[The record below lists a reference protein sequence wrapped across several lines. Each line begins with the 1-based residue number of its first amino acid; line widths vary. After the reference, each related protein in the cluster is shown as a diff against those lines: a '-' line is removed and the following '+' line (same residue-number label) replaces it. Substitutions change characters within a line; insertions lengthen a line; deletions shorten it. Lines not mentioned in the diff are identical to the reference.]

1 VAQYRVGKYLFP
13 EVELNSTSYLGGAR
27 DGKTQMFLSPGILF
41 GKYALRPESAKS
53 RMGMVAGIAFQTAVT
68 SFHTYNHAGVVSVR
82 FAF

>member
-1 VAQYRVGKYLFP
+1 
-13 EVELNSTSYLGGAR
+13 
-27 DGKTQMFLSPGILF
+27 MFISPGILF
-41 GKYALRPESAKS
+41 GKFALRPESAKS